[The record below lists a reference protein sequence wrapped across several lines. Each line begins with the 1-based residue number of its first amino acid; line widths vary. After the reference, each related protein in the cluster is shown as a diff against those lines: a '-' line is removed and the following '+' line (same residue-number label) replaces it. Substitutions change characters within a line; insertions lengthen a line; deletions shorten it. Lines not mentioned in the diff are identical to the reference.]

1 MSAQKV
7 RKKKKRRPKYG
18 RILFSLIFFVLIVYF
33 MIKLG
38 IDMFFKEHMTYL
50 VEVDTLNIE
59 KEYKTLI
66 LRNELVVD
74 TAIAGQITYFTS
86 EGSVVTKNDQVAE
99 IFNDG
104 STSEI
109 VEATERE
116 LNRKQIEFDYN
127 SLAYDIENIKNQI
140 LFNLHNQNFDVISSY
155 KRDLILKFERLD
167 KLQSENKFLSNR
179 IASYSQQTIGEG
191 KLLEGQKKAILAPA
205 SGILTYKLDGYESF
219 ITIDNLYNINYEEI
233 SKVDINATSIIKEN
247 TSQDGTLFK
256 IVDNATYYL
265 VAIIPN
271 EEVETYKNV
280 QKITVEIGS
289 EKLSGEVYDVFTD
302 DQKAVVAIR
311 MNEVFDGFYNQRWV
325 DANVIRE
332 NYRGLKVYVD
342 SIVNIE
348 GQLGVYVV
356 ENDRRLKFV
365 PIKVL
370 GYDDE
375 NAIIY
380 NSQFYDMD
388 QGLVRSIKTN
398 QEVVRNA
405 HKYKAGDRIE

>member
-33 MIKLG
+33 MVKLG

-59 KEYKTLI
+59 KKYKTLI

-109 VEATERE
+109 IEATERE

-140 LFNLHNQNFDVISSY
+140 LFNLHNQNFDAISSY

-280 QKITVEIGS
+280 QKITVEIGA

-365 PIKVL
+365 PIKIL

-380 NSQFYDMD
+380 NSQFYDID

>member
-33 MIKLG
+33 MVKLG

-140 LFNLHNQNFDVISSY
+140 LFNLHNQNFDAISSY

-233 SKVDINATSIIKEN
+233 SKVDIHATSIIKES

-380 NSQFYDMD
+380 NSQFYDVD
-388 QGLVRSIKTN
+388 QGLIRSIKTN

>member
-1 MSAQKV
+1 MSAQKI

-18 RILFSLIFFVLIVYF
+18 RILFSLIFFVLMVYF

-50 VEVDTLNIE
+50 VSVDTLNIE

-86 EGSVVTKNDQVAE
+86 EGTFVTKNDQVAE

-140 LFNLHNQNFDVISSY
+140 LFNLKNQKFDAISTH

-233 SKVDINATSIIKEN
+233 SKVDITATSIIKNN
-247 TSQDGTLFK
+247 TGQDGTLFK

-280 QKITVEIGS
+280 QKILVEIGS
-289 EKLSGEVYDVFTD
+289 QSLTGEVYDVFTD
-302 DQKAVVAIR
+302 DHQAVVAIR
-311 MNEVFDGFYNQRWV
+311 MNEIFDGFYNRRWI
-325 DANVIRE
+325 DANIVRE

-342 SIVNIE
+342 SIINLE
-348 GQLGVYVV
+348 GQLGVYAV

-365 PIKVL
+365 PIKIL
-370 GYDDE
+370 GYDDQS
-375 NAIIY
+375 AIVY
-380 NSQFYDMD
+380 NSQFYDTEK
-388 QGLVRSIKTN
+388 GLVRSIKTN

>member
-18 RILFSLIFFVLIVYF
+18 RIFFSLTFFVLIVYL

-38 IDMFFKEHMTYL
+38 MDIFFKEHVTYL
-50 VEVDTLNIE
+50 VSVDTLSIE

-74 TAIAGQITYFTS
+74 TAISGQITYFTS
-86 EGSVVTKNDQVAE
+86 EGTFVTKNDRIAE
-99 IFNDG
+99 IYNDG
-104 STSEI
+104 SASE
-109 VEATERE
+109 VVDATERE

-127 SLAYDIENIKNQI
+127 SLAYDIENIKSQI
-140 LFNLHNQNFDVISSY
+140 LFNLHNRNFDVISMH

-205 SGILTYKLDGYESF
+205 SGVLTYKLDGYESF

-233 SKVDINATSIIKEN
+233 SKVEILATSIIKEN
-247 TSQDGTLFK
+247 TGQEGTLFK

-280 QKITVEIGS
+280 QKILVEIGT
-289 EKLSGEVYDVFTD
+289 ETLTGEVYDVFTND
-302 DQKAVVAIR
+302 HQAVVAIR
-311 MNEVFDGFYNQRWV
+311 MNEIFDGYYSRRWV
-325 DANVIRE
+325 DANIVRE

-342 SIVNIE
+342 SIINIE
-348 GQLGVYVV
+348 GQLGVYAV

-365 PIKVL
+365 PIKIL
-370 GYDDE
+370 GYDDQ

-380 NSQFYDMD
+380 NSQFYDVEK
-388 QGLVRSIKTN
+388 GLVRSIKTN

>member
-50 VEVDTLNIE
+50 VSVDTLNIE

-86 EGSVVTKNDQVAE
+86 EGSAVTKNDQVAE

-140 LFNLHNQNFDVISSY
+140 LFNLHNQNFDAISSY

-191 KLLEGQKKAILAPA
+191 KLLEGQKKAIRAPA

-271 EEVETYKNV
+271 EEIETYKNV
-280 QKITVEIGS
+280 QKISVEIGS

-302 DQKAVVAIR
+302 EQQAVVAIR
-311 MNEVFDGFYNQRWV
+311 MNEVFDGFYNRRWV

-342 SIVNIE
+342 SIINIE

-356 ENDRRLKFV
+356 EIDRHLKFV

-380 NSQFYDMD
+380 NSQFYDVEK
-388 QGLVRSIKTN
+388 GLVRSIKTN

>member
-18 RILFSLIFFVLIVYF
+18 RILFSLIFLVLIVYF
-33 MIKLG
+33 MVKLG

-109 VEATERE
+109 IEATERE

-140 LFNLHNQNFDVISSY
+140 LFNLQNQNFDAISSY

-342 SIVNIE
+342 SIVNME

-380 NSQFYDMD
+380 NSQFYDVD

>member
-33 MIKLG
+33 MVKLG

-109 VEATERE
+109 IEATERE

-140 LFNLHNQNFDVISSY
+140 LFNLHNQNFDAISSY

-280 QKITVEIGS
+280 QKITVEIGA

-311 MNEVFDGFYNQRWV
+311 MSEVFDGFYNQRWV

-365 PIKVL
+365 PIKIL

-380 NSQFYDMD
+380 NSQFYDID

>member
-33 MIKLG
+33 MVKLG

-140 LFNLHNQNFDVISSY
+140 LFNLHNQNFDAISSY

-280 QKITVEIGS
+280 QKITVEIGA
-289 EKLSGEVYDVFTD
+289 EELSGEVYDVFTD

-365 PIKVL
+365 PIKIL

-380 NSQFYDMD
+380 NSQFYDID